1 MGIKTIQNLMMTSNP
16 LKKFQKFCIQKSKR
30 KNTVIFVQK
39 DNKNMSKICLKVIL
53 ILSLLTE
60 KLNAQRLVKKS

>member
-1 MGIKTIQNLMMTSNP
+1 MGIKTIQNFMLTSNP

-39 DNKNMSKICLKVIL
+39 DNKNMFKGHFNPFFVNLEAKRAAIG
-53 ILSLLTE
+53 
-60 KLNAQRLVKKS
+60 

>member
-1 MGIKTIQNLMMTSNP
+1 MDMKTIKNFMPTS

-39 DNKNMSKICLKVIL
+39 DNKNMFKGHFDTFFVNLEAKRAAIG
-53 ILSLLTE
+53 
-60 KLNAQRLVKKS
+60 